1 MFGHVYK
8 SPVLWG
14 ISVWLY
20 LVVLIMFT
28 CISCNLFYGSAWCS
42 VYVHAASFLW
52 QHPKVGFVHLLLWVE
67 KWTQQGWRMCFWI
80 PSSWTGILYGNVQAC
95 PWVGKQG
102 PITAGATYSPPTL
115 SVRWIPSTSGSCAS
129 PMLPPVCL
137 LTAITCCFLGFVSV
151 HFPFPI
157 VAWAP

>member
-1 MFGHVYK
+1 MFI
-8 SPVLWG
+8 SPQYCGIYLCDCTLLFLSCLLVLAVTFFMG
-14 ISVWLY
+14 QHGAQCMYI
-20 LVVLIMFT
+20 T
-28 CISCNLFYGSAWCS
+28 
-42 VYVHAASFLW
+42 ASFLW

-67 KWTQQGWRMCFWI
+67 KWTQRGWRMCFWI

-102 PITAGATYSPPTL
+102 PITVGATYSPPTL

-137 LTAITCCFLGFVSV
+137 LTAITCCFLCFVSV

-157 VAWAP
+157 VAWAS